1 MSHHSTLSPLH
12 TQVLVVAAGA
22 AGINAAVSAARNG
35 AQTLLVEYHGFLGG
49 ISATLPWPRGRQPE
63 PPPPWRCARA
73 RSVRDLPPQRIIDT
87 LIDQGSELRQTLG
100 EPDAA
105 AIELVGQLPKEE
117 PPTTGDRDLVSQA
130 AGAGVR

>member
-1 MSHHSTLSPLH
+1 MARG
-12 TQVLVVAAGA
+12 QAAGTA
-22 AGINAAVSAARNG
+22 AALAV
-35 AQTLLVEYHGFLGG
+35 
-49 ISATLPWPRGRQPE
+49 
-63 PPPPWRCARA
+63 RA
-73 RSVRDLPPQRIIDT
+73 GRSVRDLPPQRIIDT
-87 LIDQGSELRQTLG
+87 LIDQGAELRQTLG